1 MLYIQMNSQ
10 AIQAYY
16 TTPDDQTAK
25 IIMVKIKRNIKTEKT
40 ILAICSFLIFKIS
53 PMIPNNIPTKKKTHN
68 VVRKASPII
77 SNIYYSPNTLL
88 RYSSFVIF
96 PICKSAC
103 NDKFSLLK
111 S

>member
-1 MLYIQMNSQ
+1 MNSQ
-10 AIQAYY
+10 VIQAYY

-25 IIMVKIKRNIKTEKT
+25 IIMAKIKKT
-40 ILAICSFLIFKIS
+40 IPAIYSFLVFKIS
-53 PMIPNNIPTKKKTHN
+53 SMIPSNTPIKKKTHD
-68 VVRKASPII
+68 VARKAIPIF
-77 SNIYYSPNTLL
+77 SNIYYPPNTFL
-88 RYSSFVIF
+88 RYSSFAIF

>member
-1 MLYIQMNSQ
+1 MNSQ
-10 AIQAYY
+10 VIQAYY

-25 IIMVKIKRNIKTEKT
+25 IIMVKIKRNRKTKET
-40 ILAICSFLIFKIS
+40 ISAICSFLIFKIS
-53 PMIPNNIPTKKKTHN
+53 PMIPNNTPTKKKTHN
-68 VVRKASPII
+68 VIKKANPII
-77 SNIYYSPNTLL
+77 SNICYPPNTFL